1 MPYEIVV
8 APKAKRD
15 LAALLRNALSRIDS
29 HILSLSSNPRPV
41 GSKKLKGLKNVFGIR
56 AGDYRIIYEIQ
67 DKRLV
72 VLVIRIGHRK
82 DIYKGL

>member
-15 LAALLRNALSRIDS
+15 LATLPRNTLPRIDS
-29 HILSLSSNPRPV
+29 HILSLSSDPRPV
-41 GSKKLKGLKNVFGIR
+41 GSKKLKGLENVFRIR
-56 AGDYRIIYEIQ
+56 VGDYRIIYEIR
-67 DKRLV
+67 DDRLV
-72 VLVIRIGHRK
+72 VLVIRVGHRK

>member
-15 LAALLRNALSRIDS
+15 LAALPRNALSKIDS
-29 HILSLSSNPRPV
+29 HILSLPSNPRPV
-41 GSKKLKGLKNVFGIR
+41 GSKKLKGLENVFRIR
-56 AGDYRIIYEIQ
+56 VGDYRIIYEIQ

-72 VLVIRIGHRK
+72 LLVIRVGHRK